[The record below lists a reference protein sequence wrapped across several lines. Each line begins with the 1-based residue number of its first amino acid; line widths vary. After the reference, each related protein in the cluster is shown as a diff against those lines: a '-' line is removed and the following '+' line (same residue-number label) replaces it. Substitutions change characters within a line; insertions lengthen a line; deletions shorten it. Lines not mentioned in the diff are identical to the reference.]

1 MTLMLST
8 RTSEGDAL
16 TTTLEVSSLT
26 VGYGSQPIVLEA
38 TLSVEPREVVVV
50 IGHNGAGKSTLLKG
64 IFGLARLF
72 GGQVSI
78 SGQET
83 TGMRPDQVLR
93 SGAAYVAQGQDLFVD
108 MSVEE
113 NVWMGGY
120 LLSRRKRDTRTKEC
134 MSLFP
139 MLMDKR
145 KAKAGNLSG
154 GQRQQVKLARGL
166 MTDPRLLL
174 LDEPSAGLSP
184 KLVNE
189 AFEELLR
196 LREEA
201 GIAMLIVEQNVKDAS
216 AIADRLVVMQ
226 AGRVK
231 HIVDTMDLG
240 RSVSLKDLLLTV
252 PGSDGQQ
259 NGRETTNQPE
269 RQRKEDR

>member
-1 MTLMLST
+1 MTLMSST
-8 RTSEGDAL
+8 RTSEGDVL
-16 TTTLEVSSLT
+16 TTPLAVRSLT
-26 VGYGSQPIVLEA
+26 IGYGNQPIVLEA

-64 IFGLARLF
+64 VFGLAPTF
-72 GGQVSI
+72 GGEVSV
-78 SGQET
+78 GDQET

-93 SGAAYVAQGQDLFVD
+93 SGVAYVAQGQDLFVD

-120 LLSRRKRDTRTKEC
+120 LLGRSKRAARTKEC
-134 MSLFP
+134 MSIFP

-154 GQRQQVKLARGL
+154 GQRQQVKLARSL
-166 MTDPRLLL
+166 MTDPKLLL

-184 KLVNE
+184 KLVKE

-201 GIAMLIVEQNVKDAS
+201 GIAMLVVEQNVKDAS

-226 AGRVK
+226 TGRIEHV
-231 HIVDTMDLG
+231 VDATDLG
-240 RSVSLKDLLLTV
+240 RSVLLKDLLLTV
-252 PGSDGQQ
+252 PGSGGQQ
-259 NGRETTNQPE
+259 EHRGTNQPQHKGE
-269 RQRKEDR
+269 GDR